1 MFGVDRNEFFK
12 TDDADFSMEPFNGV
26 SNGGDT
32 PLAIFK
38 SALGSLPRPRS
49 GFVHMTA

>member
-26 SNGGDT
+26 SNGGEHPAWVNTRAAKWLRSYD
-32 PLAIFK
+32 
-38 SALGSLPRPRS
+38 SLERD
-49 GFVHMTA
+49 